1 MNRRKYLA
9 TLGSLAAGSAA
20 TIGTGAF
27 TSVSAERSVNVS
39 VAGDKKAFLGL
50 KPTSEPN
57 GVFASVQGG
66 TLTLDFSETTD
77 VGGSG
82 LGTDSVYEFDDVFR
96 ITNQGTQPVYV
107 WATFSG
113 ASGNFTPD
121 GSDTDI
127 YLYPNGDSDDRLRDS
142 DDDVLYLGVGQSAGI
157 GVHVDTTSVTKDQE
171 LTMTINAD
179 AENPASGAVVG
190 GGGSP
195 LGPVDG
201 LVSYWPLDS
210 IGDGTADDVVGD
222 STGTVQ
228 GTVSSASG
236 QISQAASFDG
246 SNDFVETPSVQ
257 IDGSLTVAAW
267 VKQEASSGYDAV
279 STQGNGYRGAESRNW
294 WLGAKGDGGVHWS
307 IFDQNGTNHNVDT
320 PSGTLTTGEF
330 VHIAGVYNK
339 ASGDLRVFV
348 DGTREKQQSFSPS
361 FTPKTSNDPGAIGAE
376 SVGTDRRIRLF
387 EGVIDDVRI
396 YDRALSSGE
405 VEDLY
410 DATR

>member
-1 MNRRKYLA
+1 MNRRKFLA
-9 TLGSLAAGSAA
+9 TLGAA
-20 TIGTGAF
+20 TAGTSGVVGTGAF
-27 TSVSAERSVNVS
+27 TSVSADRSVS
-39 VAGDKKAFLGL
+39 VQVADDADAFLAM
-50 KPTSEPN
+50 KPSSGPN
-57 GVFASVQGG
+57 GEFAAADGG
-66 TLTLDFSETTD
+66 TIALDFTD
-77 VGGSG
+77 TDAGGTG
-82 LGTDSVYEFDDVFR
+82 LGTDSVYQFDDVFR

-121 GSDTDI
+121 GPDTDI
-127 YLYPNGDSDDRLRDS
+127 HLYPNGDSDDRLRDS

-157 GVHVDTTSVTKDQE
+157 GVYVDTTDVTKDQE
-171 LTMTINAD
+171 LTMTINAN

-222 STGTVQ
+222 NNGTVQ
-228 GTVSSASG
+228 GAVSSASG

-246 SNDFVETPSVQ
+246 SNGSVETPSVR

-267 VKQEASSGYDAV
+267 VKQEDRSGYDAV
-279 STQGNGYRGAESRNW
+279 STQGDGLTPRDSRNW
-294 WLGAKGDGGVHWS
+294 WLGANGDGGVHWS
-307 IFDQNGTNHNVDT
+307 IFNQNGANRNVDT
-320 PSGTLTTGEF
+320 PSGTLPTGEF
-330 VHIAGVYNK
+330 VHIAGVYDK

-348 DGTREKQQSFSPS
+348 DGTREEQRSFSSP
-361 FTPKTSNDPGAIGAE
+361 FTPKTSDDPGAIGAE

-396 YDRALSSGE
+396 YDRALSGGE
-405 VEDLY
+405 VKDLY
-410 DATR
+410 NATK